1 VTLVVATTNP
11 GKLREITDILA
22 PVVGPSPRRVELL
35 TLHDFPTIVEPEET
49 GATFADNARLKAV
62 YYAEATGLPC
72 VADDS
77 GLEIAALDN
86 IPGVHSARW
95 EGTDYAVKFRR
106 IYELLRERGVTSSAA
121 RFVCYVAV
129 ADPLDRHEAGTLD
142 RHEAGALETRS
153 AGARITF
160 EADGI
165 VNGEIAPAPRGT
177 NGFGYDPIF
186 YYPPFGCTLAE
197 LDLARKATVS
207 HRGQA
212 FAKLRAHLQ
221 ASL

>member
-1 VTLVVATTNP
+1 MKLVVATTNP
-11 GKLREITDILA
+11 GKLREITDILS
-22 PVVGPSPRRVELL
+22 PVVGPGPRQVELL
-35 TLHDFPTIVEPEET
+35 TLRDFPAIVEPEET
-49 GATFADNARLKAV
+49 GATFADNARLKAL
-62 YYAEATGLPC
+62 YYAAAIGLPC

-77 GLEIAALDN
+77 GIEIAALDN

-106 IYELLRERGVTSSAA
+106 IYELLRERGVAGSPA

-129 ADPLDRHEAGTLD
+129 ASDHA
-142 RHEAGALETRS
+142 
-153 AGARITF
+153 ITF
-160 EADGI
+160 EAEGV

-197 LDLARKATVS
+197 LDLAKKATIS

-212 FAKLRAHLQ
+212 FAQLRTHLQ